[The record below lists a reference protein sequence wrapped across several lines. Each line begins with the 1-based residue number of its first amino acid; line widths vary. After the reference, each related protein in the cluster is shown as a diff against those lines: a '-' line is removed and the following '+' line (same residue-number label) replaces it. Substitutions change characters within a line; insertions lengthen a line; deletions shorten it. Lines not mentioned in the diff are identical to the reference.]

1 MGKCLTNFRI
11 QFCCP
16 KCVYKVKN
24 NNCESGWA
32 CNNRTVYCPSPTICC
47 FAKGTNILISNKKEK
62 PIEEIVP
69 WNSST
74 RVGDTVLSIDGS
86 LAYVVDIVKYFETYP
101 IIKVK
106 ACSIEDESLFS
117 ISLTQFHTLLVR
129 HNFLISA
136 NLLEIGDQIHTVKG
150 KAIIKSVEYEDYND
164 VVYNIVLSSEKFTEV
179 IPKMDSEII
188 NAFCKNSLLDLSP
201 KDHIIFTNGIATA
214 DWNLQG
220 QFKDGMRNGINI
232 SQFS

>member
-1 MGKCLTNFRI
+1 MEKCLSSFRI

-16 KCVYKVKN
+16 KCVYRVKN
-24 NNCESGWA
+24 NKCESGWS
-32 CNNRTVYCPSPTICC
+32 CNNKATYCPSSTICC
-47 FAKGTNILISNKKEK
+47 FTKGTNVLISNKLEK
-62 PIEEIVP
+62 PIEELIP

-74 RVGDTVLSIDGS
+74 KSGDTVFSIDGS
-86 LAYVVDIVKYFETYP
+86 LAYVVDIVKYFETHP
-101 IIKVK
+101 IINIEVS
-106 ACSIEDESLFS
+106 SIEDESFFS
-117 ISLTQFHTLLVR
+117 ISMTQFHTLLVR

-136 NLLEIGDQIHTVKG
+136 NLLEVGDQIHTIKG
-150 KAIIKSVEYEDYND
+150 KGIVKSIEYEDYND
-164 VVYNIVLSSEKFTEV
+164 VVYNIVLASEKFIE
-179 IPKMDSEII
+179 ILPNMNNEII
-188 NAFCKNSLLDLSP
+188 NAFSKNSLLDLTP